1 MAIVARHHM
10 NGLGPHLVSGPLY
23 HAGPHAAVGLLL
35 TGNPVTLVG
44 RFEANAVL
52 DAIEAQRIGT
62 TLMVPTH
69 LVRLLALPEERRR
82 RADVSSLR
90 MVALTGSTCPVPLKR
105 AMIDWFGPV
114 LREAYGGSESGIISY
129 ITSDDWLAHLG
140 SVGRV
145 SAPFRALVLDE
156 HGSLCPPG
164 QNGQLYFEDESGRG
178 IRYYK
183 DPDKTAAAHLKPGVF
198 TLGDVGH
205 VDTEG
210 YLYVTGRITDMVI
223 SGGVNIY
230 PAECERVLNTHP
242 EVKEVALF
250 GQPDDEMGE
259 RLVGLVA
266 TANPGVSADALI
278 DYCRKAIAAY
288 KVPKQLVVVSEIP
301 RSAMGKVDKAAARQV
316 FADHTEAGD

>member
-1 MAIVARHHM
+1 
-10 NGLGPHLVSGPLY
+10 
-23 HAGPHAAVGLLL
+23 
-35 TGNPVTLVG
+35 
-44 RFEANAVL
+44 
-52 DAIEAQRIGT
+52 
-62 TLMVPTH
+62 
-69 LVRLLALPEERRR
+69 
-82 RADVSSLR
+82 
-90 MVALTGSTCPVPLKR
+90 
-105 AMIDWFGPV
+105 MIDWFGPV

-156 HGSLCPPG
+156 HGSLLPPG

-183 DPDKTAAAHLKPGVF
+183 DPDKTAAAHLTPGVF

-242 EVKEVALF
+242 EVQEAALF

-266 TANPGVSADALI
+266 TANPGVSADVLI
-278 DYCRKAIAAY
+278 EYCRKAIAGY

-301 RSAMGKVDKAAARQV
+301 RSPMGKVDKAAARQV